1 MKTAIVLFAGVMTAS
16 AAFAGMNDAMAEER
30 YRAKYG
36 RNTPAEEARKEK
48 ARSNITDTTKNPMQD
63 CCWAMHGAA
72 ASSTIMFNG
81 SAHEAR
87 FRAKYGRSTPREEMR
102 QKAETKRL
110 ALHIKKCAEMG
121 QCPRVHGL
129 TALASTGLA
138 TPAPNDAELRL
149 RAKYGRSAPI
159 EARQAVNEER
169 RQVAFADLNH
179 CEHGCCN
186 HIE

>member
-16 AAFAGMNDAMAEER
+16 AAFAGINHEMAEER

-36 RNTPAEEARKEK
+36 RNTPAEEARK
-48 ARSNITDTTKNPMQD
+48 RSNITDTTKNLMQD

-72 ASSTIMFNG
+72 ASSSPVLSNG
-81 SAHEAR
+81 SAHEAH

-102 QKAETKRL
+102 QKAETKEI
-110 ALHIKKCAEMG
+110 ALHMKKCAAVG

-129 TALASTGLA
+129 TAQTSTGLA
-138 TPAPNDAELRL
+138 TPAPNDVELRL
-149 RAKYGRSAPI
+149 RAKYGRSAAI
-159 EARQAVNEER
+159 QARQAVNEQP
-169 RQVAFADLNH
+169 RQVAVVDLNH